1 MKAGIHGDS
10 LTDSVENAD
19 SVYWYERTG
28 EWSEIQSLDNPSSSS
43 YFYTSVDKI
52 VTDLS
57 KRVSEGDIVVLMSNG
72 DFSDAGASIIA
83 ALEKGVCR

>member
-1 MKAGIHGDS
+1 MKAGIHGNS
-10 LTDSVENAD
+10 LVASVENAD
-19 SVYWYERTG
+19 SVHWYERTG
-28 EWSEIQSLDNPSSSS
+28 EWSGLQSLDNPSSSS

-72 DFSDAGASIIA
+72 DFDDAGASIIN
-83 ALEKGVCR
+83 ALEQGVSR